1 MIYATEKPQEVIISQ
16 CVRERNCEDRI
27 SALPD
32 DLLVKILL
40 FVPTKDIVTTM
51 ILSKRWRTIWT
62 EVPRLEYED
71 IVSNTNS
78 EQKSVWW
85 FLEKS
90 LQLHK
95 APILESLCIQLK
107 EICPTNVD
115 VAKLV
120 GQAVDRSLRRLL
132 FHLSWLAKPTSMPN
146 ILYTCETL
154 TELELFNKIILDIPP
169 SVCLPSL
176 AKLYLFCVLYK
187 DDVSLVRLLSNCP
200 VLRILIVIRSEED
213 GNVKKY
219 TVKVPSLEEF
229 TYLYKRPLSLAEN
242 TRSLVLDCPETLALS
257 GICQAL
263 LEQNCLLFAT
273 LTKNSETYFLGHV
286 MCRPDNFSQL
296 VDLTIT
302 PCDSGWLEQLMLML
316 KSNNELKSLTI
327 KSSYIITPVL
337 WNKPGH
343 VPKCLASHLE
353 FFKWR
358 SYNDIKEEREFVAYI
373 LANSKCL
380 KKAEFVMPNSKNIY
394 DENNICEELKSMF
407 KISPSCQ
414 ITFTFIHI

>member
-1 MIYATEKPQEVIISQ
+1 
-16 CVRERNCEDRI
+16 
-27 SALPD
+27 
-32 DLLVKILL
+32 
-40 FVPTKDIVTTM
+40 M

-120 GQAVDRSLRRLL
+120 AQAVDRSLRRLL
-132 FHLSWLAKPTSMPN
+132 FHLSWLEKPTSMPN
-146 ILYTCETL
+146 RLYTCETL
-154 TELELFNKIILDIPP
+154 TELELFNKIILDVPP

-176 AKLYLFCVLYK
+176 AKLFLFCVVYK

-200 VLRILIVIRSEED
+200 VLRILLVIRSEED
-213 GNVKKY
+213 GNAKKY

-242 TRSLVLDCPETLALS
+242 TRFCVDPTTSLS
-257 GICQAL
+257 F
-263 LEQNCLLFAT
+263 N
-273 LTKNSETYFLGHV
+273 
-286 MCRPDNFSQL
+286 
-296 VDLTIT
+296 LTIT

-316 KSNNELKSLTI
+316 KSNHELKSLAI
-327 KSSYIITPVL
+327 KSSYIITQPD
-337 WNKPGH
+337 H

-358 SYNDIKEEREFVAYI
+358 SYNDIKEEREFVAFI